1 MMRALIPS
9 IAAAFLAFAAAAPAQ
24 QPPAGVVVEQAWAR
38 ATPGSV
44 KIGAAYVTVANKGAA
59 ADRLLSLS
67 TPVAEAASL
76 HETKMEGGIMKMRP
90 LDELAIAPG
99 QTLELKPGGNHIMLE
114 GLKRPLKEGEH
125 FPLTLT
131 FEKAGARE
139 IEVMVGKVGAMGP
152 AGMATDHGMGPMNMA
167 H

>member
-1 MMRALIPS
+1 MRAQVTAL
-9 IAAAFLAFAAAAPAQ
+9 AALFLTLGAVALAQ
-24 QPPAGVVVEQAWAR
+24 DRPAGIEVEQAWAR

-44 KIGAAYVTVANKGAA
+44 KTGAAYFTVVNKGAA
-59 ADRLLSLS
+59 PDRLLSVS
-67 TPVAEAASL
+67 APVAEAASL
-76 HETKMEGGIMKMRP
+76 HETKMEGGIMKMRALGP
-90 LDELAIAPG
+90 VAIAPG
-99 QTLELKPGGNHIMLE
+99 GTLQLKPSGDHLMLE

-131 FEKAGARE
+131 FEKAGVRE

-152 AGMATDHGMGPMNMA
+152 AGMAMDHGAMGGMNMS